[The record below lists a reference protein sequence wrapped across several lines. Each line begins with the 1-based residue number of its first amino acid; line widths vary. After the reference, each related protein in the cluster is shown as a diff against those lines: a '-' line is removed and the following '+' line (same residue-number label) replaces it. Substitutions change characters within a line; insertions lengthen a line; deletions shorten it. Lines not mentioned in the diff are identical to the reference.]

1 MASKLLMV
9 AEATLTILNYLFTF
23 FSIQVRCTEL
33 MEQAGIRGMNAEKRN
48 DLKGLQEIM
57 SFMISEIKT
66 FGVVFKSS
74 RHVETIKASIEG
86 ADVIGHIKVTNK
98 QYITAESREILL
110 KDDFGSLYGGA
121 TCLKRSISQPDI
133 SLSGYMSMRPVGE
146 KDTSVT
152 NRLEPRP
159 IQRGNISSI
168 NRHLAKD
175 PNEFT
180 TVGDKTAEICTGS
193 SGDKKSTV
201 KVQPNVG
208 YVSPMQ
214 LSTCSSRYSND
225 SSHETSQGQRIATR
239 LREIADPQRD
249 VNISTTNNTPSN
261 SAGMNRGTTEQR
273 QTESN
278 TTNEQGG
285 INRAACNPIDQ
296 TVANLRPRTRVPPE
310 RYSDTVDNINELDLE
325 TLLRTRSQTGSS
337 FLRTSNSSNVGQ
349 TVAEKTG
356 YTGNAGNADRC
367 QTQSSDNETTEPS
380 NAADE
385 SITRVKQVH
394 NEQERDDDDNME
406 ETADQDVAELRGTE
420 IMTLKSTSL
429 QNDTSITQVKVP
441 ITERPSEQ
449 SHTGLA
455 NYKRFTSSQVPL
467 GDNWSFLSES
477 MPIDSIVGTTSERD
491 ILISRSSSSEESDLS
506 SIA

>member
-1 MASKLLMV
+1 
-9 AEATLTILNYLFTF
+9 
-23 FSIQVRCTEL
+23 
-33 MEQAGIRGMNAEKRN
+33 MEQAGVRGKNAEKRS

-98 QYITAESREILL
+98 PYITAESRGILF

-121 TCLKRSISQPDI
+121 TCLKRSISQPDV

-175 PNEFT
+175 SNEFT

-193 SGDKKSTV
+193 SGDKNSTV

-225 SSHETSQGQRIATR
+225 SSHETSQRQRIATR

-249 VNISTTNNTPSN
+249 VNISTTNTTPSN
-261 SAGMNRGTTEQR
+261 SAGMNRGTTTQR
-273 QTESN
+273 QTATRTSYEGD
-278 TTNEQGG
+278 TN
-285 INRAACNPIDQ
+285 IAVCNPVDQ
-296 TVANLRPRTRVPPE
+296 TEANIMPRTHAPFE
-310 RYSDTVDNINELDLE
+310 RHSDNIDNINELDLE
-325 TLLRTRSQTGSS
+325 VQLRTRGQICSS
-337 FLRTSNSSNVGQ
+337 FLRRSNNSNVGQ
-349 TVAEKTG
+349 TGAEN
-356 YTGNAGNADRC
+356 TGNIGNGGNADRC

-380 NAADE
+380 IAADE

-394 NEQERDDDDNME
+394 NEQERDNDDNIE
-406 ETADQDVAELRGTE
+406 ETADQDVAEQCGTE

-429 QNDTSITQVKVP
+429 WNDTSITQVKTP
-441 ITERPSEQ
+441 ITERPNEQ

-455 NYKRFTSSQVPL
+455 NYKRFTSSQVPI

-477 MPIDSIVGTTSERD
+477 IPMDRVVGTTSERD
-491 ILISRSSSSEESDLS
+491 ILIARSSSSEDSDLS